1 MATQTIKKESI
12 GKALDDL
19 AKDNKVESACTCKE
33 IGKVH
38 ITPKQIKEMKD
49 KIDRVEQLTKAITK
63 TFEKEKWK
71 QNEYWEEDNGVLCAS
86 FIDINLDQVSV
97 FIDRD

>member
-12 GKALDDL
+12 GKKLDDL
-19 AKDNKVESACTCKE
+19 AKDNKVESACECKE
-33 IGKVH
+33 LGQIH

-49 KIDRVEQLTKAITK
+49 KIERVEQLTKAISK
-63 TFEKEKWK
+63 AFEKDKMK

-86 FIDINLDQVSV
+86 FIDINLDQISA
-97 FIDRD
+97 FIDRE